1 MYMRKENVSS
11 SKLASADVPNV
22 RNQRRA
28 ERGCVIR
35 EERRH
40 RPAHVAAQSEL
51 WRAMISMAYVVIR
64 PAVGEYDPQK
74 RGTNQADSQSISP
87 PILYICPSL
96 RLLFFFTSQ
105 QGKGLVDRAKSHVP
119 VSTETS
125 YGQLPPP
132 SLSQLLLRRPPPSS
146 RGIRVQRRLTSLFR
160 ERVEHQRVVERH
172 DDSRVPQ
179 HDLNRHHPQVP
190 WHEVSQ
196 ETPKTDTRLLP
207 QQRLSRARP
216 KL

>member
-1 MYMRKENVSS
+1 VNSVKFRGHIRGIGSDLEQGEFIVMHVCFLHVVPAIDLRQLRRLDSVMHVDFRLLYVSARAEPGHMYMRKENVSS

-22 RNQRRA
+22 RDQRRA

-40 RPAHVAAQSEL
+40 RPAHVAEQSEI

-64 PAVGEYDPQK
+64 PAVGEYDPQM

-96 RLLFFFTSQ
+96 RLLFLFTSQ
-105 QGKGLVDRAKSHVP
+105 QGMGLVDRAKSHVP

-125 YGQLPPP
+125 HGQLPP
-132 SLSQLLLRRPPPSS
+132 LSS
-146 RGIRVQRRLTSLFR
+146 
-160 ERVEHQRVVERH
+160 
-172 DDSRVPQ
+172 DD
-179 HDLNRHHPQVP
+179 
-190 WHEVSQ
+190 
-196 ETPKTDTRLLP
+196 
-207 QQRLSRARP
+207 
-216 KL
+216 